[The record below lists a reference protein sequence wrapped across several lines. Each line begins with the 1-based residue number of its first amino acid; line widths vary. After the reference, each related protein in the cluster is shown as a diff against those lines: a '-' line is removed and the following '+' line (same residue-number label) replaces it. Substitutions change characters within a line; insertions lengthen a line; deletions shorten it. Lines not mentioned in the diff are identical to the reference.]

1 MLHTVEY
8 FQTLMKSVLWLVA
21 LGGIALDVY
30 IIYDS
35 TKEEGI
41 MGSSWDLIEK
51 ITYETLKR
59 SAWAVCLA
67 WIIYACNTGCAGK
80 IGQSVA
86 LSGVYYYPTNNKQ

>member
-41 MGSSWDLIEK
+41 MGSSWDLIDK

-67 WIIYACNTGCAGK
+67 WIIYARHTAHAERF
-80 IGQSVA
+80 SV
-86 LSGVYYYPTNNKQ
+86 S